1 MRWLNNL
8 VWSVLLIAIVCILCY
23 AWFSPRKGKIQQ
35 PSYKELI
42 IHIDSLNNELEV
54 IKQER
59 DALYELIDSSQAKVE
74 VIENWYEKELV
85 NITNQ
90 PIASDV
96 VFFTEYLSEAG
107 K

>member
-1 MRWLNNL
+1 M
-8 VWSVLLIAIVCILCY
+8 
-23 AWFSPRKGKIQQ
+23 
-35 PSYKELI
+35 

-59 DALYELIDSSQAKVE
+59 DALYELVDSSQAKVE